1 MTTFLIVASVGL
13 LALFSVSLYYNY
25 KMGVIVL
32 KAEDNIESCLDK
44 LDESYKVMSKILER
58 PVFFDSLEVRQVI
71 QELTR
76 AREAI
81 LYVANKMADFNVK
94 EVEVKDEDKS

>member
-13 LALFSVSLYYNY
+13 LALFSVSLYYN
-25 KMGVIVL
+25 
-32 KAEDNIESCLDK
+32 
-44 LDESYKVMSKILER
+44 ESYKVMSKILER